1 MKIFEDHEN
10 DKFRVID
17 REGNPWFVLS
27 EVCGKLEIGNASDAA
42 KRLDDD
48 EKGVVSIDTPG
59 GRQNATIINESGL
72 YSLILTSRKPNAKA
86 FKRWVTGEVLP
97 SIRKTGSYQG
107 RTPAFIARYNEN
119 WDRVDAEHFS
129 VINELVVHLWGRLEH
144 AGRIM
149 ADRAPDGK
157 TENRPDVSVGRCFS
171 DWLKAHHPG
180 VADTFTYYLH
190 STPQWEGPARQYPFS
205 MLPLFRTYLDSE
217 WIPKRASAYLKTR
230 DPASLPYLQ
239 KLLPTSTASRAIP
252 GTRPIRRFQAPP
264 ANQSSSARLRAN

>member
-1 MKIFEDHEN
+1 MQYVMKIFEDHEN

-17 REGNPWFVLS
+17 RNGEPWFVLS
-27 EVCGKLEIGNASDAA
+27 EVCGKLDIGNPSAA
-42 KRLDDD
+42 AARLDDD
-48 EKGVVSIDTPG
+48 EKGVISVDTLG

-72 YSLILTSRKPNAKA
+72 YNLIVTSRKPGAKA
-86 FKRWVTGEVLP
+86 FRKWVTAEVLP
-97 SIRKTGSYQG
+97 SIRKTGSYHG

-157 TENRPDVSVGRCFS
+157 ENRPDVSVGRCFS
-171 DWLKAHHPG
+171 DWLKANHPH
-180 VADTFTYYLH
+180 VADTYTYYLH
-190 STPQWEGPARQYPFS
+190 STPQWEGPVRQYPYS
-205 MLPLFRTYLDSE
+205 MLPLFRSYLDTE
-217 WIPKRASAYLKTR
+217 WIPKRAPTYLKTR

-239 KLLPTSTASRAIP
+239 KLLPVSTKSKAIP
-252 GTRPIRRFQAPP
+252 GSRPIRRFPAPP
-264 ANQSSSARLRAN
+264 ATH